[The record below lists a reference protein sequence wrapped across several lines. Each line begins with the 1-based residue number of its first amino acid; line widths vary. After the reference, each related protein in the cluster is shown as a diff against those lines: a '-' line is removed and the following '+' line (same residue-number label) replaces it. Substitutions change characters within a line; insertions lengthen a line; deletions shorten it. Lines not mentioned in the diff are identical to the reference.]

1 MTMDYKTVYGE
12 TYAQMK
18 KYINVFGRE
27 GKEQLRKAFLEYR
40 DKIPESKVLIRFD
53 ESWTEMFRDG
63 SVRVATESNDAG
75 IRRVEDER

>member
-1 MTMDYKTVYGE
+1 
-12 TYAQMK
+12 MK

-27 GKEQLRKAFLEYR
+27 GIEQLRKALLEYR

-63 SVRVATESNDAG
+63 DVRIATESNDAG